1 MVEVHAS
8 QLVPY
13 IESEQPAGLVEAEDT
28 AAGIVEQGEDL
39 EAGQQPEH
47 MQQQEQQQPRRRGR
61 PPKVQEVQH
70 NGQQQ

>member
-1 MVEVHAS
+1 M
-8 QLVPY
+8 
-13 IESEQPAGLVEAEDT
+13 EAEDT
-28 AAGIVEQGEDL
+28 AAGIIEQGEDL